1 MVDLSFKFSSTK
13 LLVSV
18 RSLNEAEA
26 ALAGGCDWLDVKE
39 PTAGSLGAATPE
51 KISEIAPLASSFL
64 GWSIAL
70 GEISDFDE
78 SMWTAVLPDFPNLAL
93 VKLGLSQCAHPADW
107 RNRLL
112 RFKGSLPNLSIAM
125 VYYADRQSAN
135 SPTWEETIE
144 AAAELKSPVLLIDT
158 FFKNGKTLL
167 DHLTLDQ
174 LKAVRTQ
181 VHSLNLGLA
190 LAGSLQLEQI
200 NMLTTEIHP
209 DLVAVRGAACK
220 SGRNSEVCPSR
231 VALLKRIV
239 NRSSD

>member
-93 VKLGLSQCAHPADW
+93 VKLGLSQCAGSSDW

-125 VYYADRQSAN
+125 VYYADRQSAK

-181 VHSLNLGLA
+181 AHSLNLGLA

>member
-1 MVDLSFKFSSTK
+1 VQDLSFKFSSTK

-70 GEISDFDE
+70 GEISEFDE
-78 SMWTAVLPDFPNLAL
+78 SSWAAVLPKFPNLTL
-93 VKLGLSQCAHPADW
+93 VKMGLSQCGHRTDW

-112 RFKGSLPNLSIAM
+112 RFKENSPELSIAM

-135 SPTWEETIE
+135 APTWEETIE
-144 AAAELKSPVLLIDT
+144 AAVDLNSPVLLIDT

-174 LKAVRTQ
+174 LQAFRTQ

-200 NMLTTEIHP
+200 DILTTQIHP

>member
-1 MVDLSFKFSSTK
+1 MDDLSFKFSSTK

-18 RSLNEAEA
+18 RSLKEAEA

-70 GEISDFDE
+70 GEISEFDE
-78 SMWTAVLPDFPNLAL
+78 SSWTAVLPKFPDLSL
-93 VKLGLSQCAHPADW
+93 VKLGLSQCVHPADW
-107 RNRLL
+107 RIRLR
-112 RFKGSLPNLSIAM
+112 RFKENSPELSIAM
-125 VYYADRQSAN
+125 VFYADRQSAN
-135 SPTWEETIE
+135 SPTWEETLE
-144 AAAELKSPVLLIDT
+144 AAVELKSPVLLIDT

-167 DHLTLDQ
+167 DHLTLEQ
-174 LKAVRTQ
+174 LQAFRTQ
-181 VHSLNLGLA
+181 LDSLKLGLA
-190 LAGSLQLEQI
+190 LAGSLRLEQI
-200 NMLTTEIHP
+200 DTLTHEIHP

-220 SGRNSEVCPSR
+220 SGRNSEICSSR